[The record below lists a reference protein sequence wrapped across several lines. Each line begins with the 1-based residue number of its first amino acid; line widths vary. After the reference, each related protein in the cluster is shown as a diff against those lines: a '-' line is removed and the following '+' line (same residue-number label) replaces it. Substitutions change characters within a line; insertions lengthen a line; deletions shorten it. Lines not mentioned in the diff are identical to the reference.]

1 MIPETGFHSFRKSPQ
16 EDWSHIPTRFSLP
29 IIPPPANGKP
39 VRPPWKGCGTGKGMF
54 PKKTAAAYSPTCA
67 VPSARPGLTSLF
79 GMGRGGTP
87 APSHLNDGHARHQ
100 RIRPEKKAAAR
111 KTNHEGKE
119 TDGNKEK
126 LRAISSARLCR
137 HRLYTC
143 ALSTSSSLT
152 ALDEI

>member
-1 MIPETGFHSFRKSPQ
+1 MPNPTKNRVSPVFP
-16 EDWSHIPTRFSLP
+16 SHY
-29 IIPPPANGKP
+29 PPALKRKA
-39 VRPPWKGCGTGKGMF
+39 RPAALERLRDGQGNV